1 MAIKATVKQTNTE
14 ALIDALRMELPEDSW
29 HKDPEIRR
37 LMGGGPAPKGEV
49 ETGER
54 GVGLKLESLEQ
65 LREEECKDGKE
76 EY

>member
-1 MAIKATVKQTNTE
+1 MAIKTTVKRTNAE

-37 LMGGGPAPKGEV
+37 LMGGGPAPKEEA
-49 ETGER
+49 ETEEP
-54 GVGLKLESLEQ
+54 GVGLELESLEE
-65 LREEECKDGKE
+65 LREEEYEDGEE